1 MAIAKEYISEILSLN
16 GDALDDRESEELE
29 FKEQFS
35 LSGLSDYYKSFAG
48 FANNRG
54 GYLIYGI
61 QNSPRVPVGLRERN
75 LDQFRNID
83 PQRITQDL
91 LEVFSANIRWEQAE
105 VVADGNIYG
114 VFKIHEVH
122 RKPIIARKNQGR
134 NQSIK
139 AGEIYYRYAGRTQKI
154 GYAELEAIIQGR
166 IQQVIDQW
174 MELMS
179 KIAKIGPQN
188 VTLLNNQT
196 RSLETGDDTFL
207 TIDEELFGQIEFIKQ
222 EHFSKGNRVEALEIV
237 GDVRPILGVIQ
248 EVKENLLAEYPLSA
262 TELARAVK
270 EQLPDISRNTVWKVI
285 KDNDM
290 KNNRDYSA
298 YNFRNRKQEE
308 LYKEIGKLPAATPSI
323 YNHNAVDFIV
333 NMLESQNSTSQ
344 ANDQDS

>member
-16 GDALDDRESEELE
+16 EDALDDRESEELE

-35 LSGLSDYYKSFAG
+35 LSGLPEYYKSFAG

-54 GYLIYGI
+54 GHLIYGV

-83 PQRITQDL
+83 PQRIARDL
-91 LEVFSANIRWEQAE
+91 LEVFSANIQWEQTE
-105 VVADGNIYG
+105 VAADGSIYG
-114 VFKIHEVH
+114 VFKIHEIH
-122 RKPIIARKNQGR
+122 RKPLIAKKNYGK

-139 AGEIYYRYAGRTQKI
+139 AGEIYYRYSGRTQKI
-154 GYAELEAIIQGR
+154 EYAELEAIIQER
-166 IQQVIDQW
+166 IQENIDQW

-196 RSLETGDDTFL
+196 RSLEAGDDTFL
-207 TIDEELFGQIEFIKQ
+207 TIDEELFGKIEFIKQ
-222 EHFSKGNRVEALEIV
+222 ERFSKGDGVGALEIV

-262 TELARAVK
+262 TEVAKAVK
-270 EQLPDISRNTVWKVI
+270 EQLPNISQNKVWETI
-285 KDNDM
+285 KNNNI
-290 KNNRDYSA
+290 KNNREYSV
-298 YNFRNRKQEE
+298 YNFRNKKQEE
-308 LYKEIGKLPAATPSI
+308 LYKKSGKLPTATPSI
-323 YNHNAVDFIV
+323 YNYNAVDFIV
-333 NMLESQNSTSQ
+333 NALESQNSAPQ

>member
-1 MAIAKEYISEILSLN
+1 MAIVDEYINEILSLN
-16 GDALDDRESEELE
+16 EDALDDRESEELE

-54 GYLIYGI
+54 GHLIYGI
-61 QNSPRVPVGLRERN
+61 QNSPRVPVGLTERN

-91 LEVFSANIRWEQAE
+91 LEVFSASIQWEQAE
-105 VVADGNIYG
+105 VAANGNIYG
-114 VFKIHEVH
+114 VFKIHEVP
-122 RKPIIARKNQGR
+122 RKPIIAKKNHGR

-154 GYAELEAIIQGR
+154 EYAELEAIIQGR

-174 MELMS
+174 MNLMS

-196 RSLETGDDTFL
+196 RSLEAGDNTLL
-207 TIDEELFGQIEFIKQ
+207 TIDEELFGKIEFIKQ
-222 EHFSKGNRVEALEIV
+222 GHFSTDDEVEALEIV

-248 EVKENLLAEYPLSA
+248 EVKENLLTEYPLSA
-262 TELARAVK
+262 TEVVVAVK
-270 EQLPDISRNTVWKVI
+270 EQLPNISRNKVWETI
-285 KDNDM
+285 KNNNM
-290 KNNRDYSA
+290 KNNREYSV
-298 YNFRNRKQEE
+298 YNFRNKKQED
-308 LYKEIGKLPAATPSI
+308 LYKETGKLPSGTPSI
-323 YNHNAVDFIV
+323 YSHEAVDFIV
-333 NMLESQNSTSQ
+333 TILKSEDPTPQ
-344 ANDQDS
+344 ANDEDR